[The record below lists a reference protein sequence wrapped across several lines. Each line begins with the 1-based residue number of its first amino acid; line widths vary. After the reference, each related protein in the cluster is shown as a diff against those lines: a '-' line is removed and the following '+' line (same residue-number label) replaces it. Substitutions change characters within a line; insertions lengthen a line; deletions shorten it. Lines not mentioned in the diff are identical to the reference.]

1 MSGSKCLI
9 IVVQALT
16 ISSLSARNFFF
27 LLLVVRV
34 FAAEKKV
41 QGGEH
46 QIIEM
51 FASVIFLGMVPR
63 AIKKTPLTPLV

>member
-1 MSGSKCLI
+1 M
-9 IVVQALT
+9 
-16 ISSLSARNFFF
+16 
-27 LLLVVRV
+27 LLVVRV

-41 QGGEH
+41 QGGAH

-63 AIKKTPLTPLV
+63 VIKKTPLTPLV